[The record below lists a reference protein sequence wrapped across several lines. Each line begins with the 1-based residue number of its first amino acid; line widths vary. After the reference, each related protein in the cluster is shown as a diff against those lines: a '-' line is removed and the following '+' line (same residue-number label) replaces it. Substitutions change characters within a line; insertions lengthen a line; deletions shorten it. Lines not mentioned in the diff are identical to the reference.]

1 MSLSQ
6 RWTVIGIFEE
16 QSRAQQA
23 IDELHQAGF
32 NDDQIGFVYRN
43 GEPTVS
49 KADIEAEEE
58 TGAFKG
64 GIIGGILGAADALL
78 TPVLGPSVANT
89 IPTTTMPF
97 AEQTIERFQHSDAD
111 NEQGRVE
118 PEGAATPDEAATG
131 VDDDDTQTFRPSR
144 GDNSAQGGVANDMS
158 AENTQALRSPQDDNS
173 VHIDHQMQNEAANE
187 VSAENTQTL
196 RSPQDDNPEQGDL
209 QEQDDHRDKRLI
221 EEETTGAVTGGIVGG
236 VLGAAVAL
244 LLPVIG
250 PALAGGI
257 LVTVFS
263 AALGAVTG
271 SLLGALVTM
280 GVPEEMARH
289 YEEEFTAGRT
299 IVTVKT
305 EDQQQKVLDIMYRNR
320 VRYANAHDRS

>member
-97 AEQTIERFQHSDAD
+97 AEQTIERFQHSDAG
-111 NEQGRVE
+111 NG
-118 PEGAATPDEAATG
+118 
-131 VDDDDTQTFRPSR
+131 
-144 GDNSAQGGVANDMS
+144 
-158 AENTQALRSPQDDNS
+158 QD
-173 VHIDHQMQNEAANE
+173 
-187 VSAENTQTL
+187 
-196 RSPQDDNPEQGDL
+196 
-209 QEQDDHRDKRLI
+209 
-221 EEETTGAVTGGIVGG
+221 
-236 VLGAAVAL
+236 
-244 LLPVIG
+244 
-250 PALAGGI
+250 
-257 LVTVFS
+257 
-263 AALGAVTG
+263 
-271 SLLGALVTM
+271 
-280 GVPEEMARH
+280 
-289 YEEEFTAGRT
+289 
-299 IVTVKT
+299 
-305 EDQQQKVLDIMYRNR
+305 
-320 VRYANAHDRS
+320 